1 MVKFK
6 ISFKKLVIRR
16 NSMYKIVLVFFSF
29 VSVANAADTSKWE
42 PIYFEFPAAIVDQ
55 QIQELAQKKDAGLKE
70 LEKLE
75 PGFSQSYGKSVQK
88 FAELALNSV
97 RTPLN
102 LRIEVIQADRWGTR
116 DSSGNTFEQEALKEI
131 SFQVG
136 RYIAKLIYGAFG
148 SPIKTKTPEG
158 YIDNDASSN
167 AVKEW
172 KEAED
177 FVSSASFVN
186 AVCPVIKP
194 IASWNLRWNYTSTTD
209 KILMRLFFNELDRVL
224 GVMYGDGKWKR
235 QNPPNPGP
243 AFGYENDSDSMD
255 YSSDLA
261 QFIQRRYVSGGPK
274 LMVAAR
280 ECLSSIRQDLD
291 IETMGAD
298 SNSSLNIGQILQ
310 FAPVEIPVL
319 NKTIDLQSAALDWQM
334 VYRLTRHYGANQALP
349 SLMLDFIPA
358 EGDVDYSS
366 FDNYQF
372 VSAICEVTVFDVH
385 NAKRLLTHLSVMD
398 PQYKYR
404 SVNRDE
410 MVELIKLGKAPKA
423 KSYCVIEGT
432 EVEENIANYY
442 VSAAGNV
449 RNEPYAGGC
458 SYSNFIFVRE
468 SK

>member
-1 MVKFK
+1 
-6 ISFKKLVIRR
+6 
-16 NSMYKIVLVFFSF
+16 MYKIILVFFSF
-29 VSVANAADTSKWE
+29 VSVAKAADLAKWE
-42 PIYFEFPAAIVDQ
+42 PIYFEFPTAVVDQ
-55 QIQELAQKKDAGLKE
+55 QIQELSQKKDSGLKK

-102 LRIEVIQADRWGTR
+102 LRIEVIQFDRWGTR
-116 DSSGNTFEQEALKEI
+116 DSSGRTFEQEALKEI
-131 SFQVG
+131 SFKVG
-136 RYIAKLIYGAFG
+136 RYIAKLIHGSFG
-148 SPIKTKTPEG
+148 SAIKAPSPDG
-158 YIDNDASSN
+158 YVDNDAASV
-167 AVKEW
+167 AIYDW
-172 KEAED
+172 KRAES
-177 FVSSASFVN
+177 FVSSSSFVT

-194 IASWNLRWNYTSTTD
+194 IASWNLKWNYTSTTD

-235 QNPPNPGP
+235 QKLPNPGP
-243 AFGYENDSDSMD
+243 AFGYEEDSDSMN

-261 QFIQRRYVSGGPK
+261 QFIQRRYVSGGPA
-274 LMVAAR
+274 LMLAAR

-291 IETMGAD
+291 IDIIGTD
-298 SNSSLNIGQILQ
+298 PNSTLNIGQMLQ
-310 FAPVEIPVL
+310 FAPTEIPAL
-319 NKTIDLQSAALDWQM
+319 GKTIDLQSAALDWQM

-349 SLMLDFIPA
+349 SPMLDFIPA

-372 VSAICEVTVFDVH
+372 IRAISEVTVFDIH

-410 MVELIKLGKAPKA
+410 MVELIKLGKASKA

-432 EVEENIANYY
+432 EVEENITNYY